1 MEKYLKLISFYN
13 KVFTS
18 NYMSELDLLKLYRE
32 FLRDYIRLSKENPS
46 FESDS
51 KWKLYTEGNCY
62 CYALML
68 PTPKVCVRAYYSKS
82 KHEFPHD
89 VGFLSGKE
97 YSDDIDICYDNLRSD
112 LDFLGVDYYETN
124 NDAYN
129 SHGGYKI
136 SFLKSIDD
144 FHFLRQ
150 NIDGTWSH
158 KRGYNSYIE
167 RTSFDAKI
175 FEDFKH
181 VKTLEIVK
189 PVVR

>member
-18 NYMSELDLLKLYRE
+18 GYMSELDLLKAYRE
-32 FLRDYIRLSKENPS
+32 FLRDYIRLSKVNPS
-46 FESDS
+46 FESDP

-68 PTPKVCVRAYYSKS
+68 PTPEIFTSTYISKS
-82 KHEFPHD
+82 KNEFEHYI
-89 VGFLSGKE
+89 GFLSGKE
-97 YSDDIDICYDNLRSD
+97 YSDDIDVCYDNLRSD
-112 LDFLGVDYYETN
+112 LDFLGIDYYETD

-129 SHGGYKI
+129 SHDGYKI

-150 NIDGTWSH
+150 KSH
-158 KRGYNSYIE
+158 KNMVS
-167 RTSFDAKI
+167 
-175 FEDFKH
+175 
-181 VKTLEIVK
+181 
-189 PVVR
+189 

>member
-68 PTPKVCVRAYYSKS
+68 PTPKVFVRAYYSKS

-167 RTSFDAKI
+167 RTSFDEKI

>member
-18 NYMSELDLLKLYRE
+18 NYMSELDLLKVYRE
-32 FLRDYIRLSKENPS
+32 FLRDYIRLCKENPS

-68 PTPKVCVRAYYSKS
+68 PTPRVFVRTYYSKS

-158 KRGYNSYIE
+158 KRGYNSCIE
-167 RTSFDAKI
+167 RNSFDAKI
-175 FEDFKH
+175 LEDFKH

-189 PVVR
+189 R

>member
-1 MEKYLKLISFYN
+1 MEKCLKLIEFYS
-13 KVFTS
+13 KVFTFG
-18 NYMSELDLLKLYRE
+18 YMSELDLLKAYRE
-32 FLRDYIRLSKENPS
+32 FLREYTRLCKENPS
-46 FESDS
+46 FEKDYR
-51 KWKLYTEGNCY
+51 WNLYSEGNCY

-68 PTPKVCVRAYYSKS
+68 PTPKAFVSAYYSKG

-97 YSDDIDICYDNLRSD
+97 YSNDIGVCYDNLRSD
-112 LDFLGVDYYETN
+112 LDFLGIDYYETDI
-124 NDAYN
+124 DACN

-150 NIDGTWSH
+150 NIDGSWSH
-158 KRGYNSYIE
+158 KRGYSSYIE

-175 FEDFKH
+175 LEDFKC

-189 PVVR
+189 R

>member
-1 MEKYLKLISFYN
+1 MEKYLKLIEFYS

-18 NYMSELDLLKLYRE
+18 GYMSELDLLKMYRE
-32 FLRDYIRLSKENPS
+32 FLREYISISKENPS
-46 FESDS
+46 FEKDYR
-51 KWKLYTEGNCY
+51 WNLYNEGNCY

-68 PTPKVCVRAYYSKS
+68 PTPGAFIRAYYSKD

-97 YSDDIDICYDNLRSD
+97 YSDDIDVCYDNLRSD
-112 LDFLGVDYYETN
+112 LDYLGIDYYDSDIDSSN
-124 NDAYN
+124 KHN
-129 SHGGYKI
+129 GYKI
-136 SFLKSIDD
+136 AFLKSIND

-158 KRGYNSYIE
+158 KKGYDQIIE
-167 RTSFDAKI
+167 RINPEDTLFD
-175 FEDFKH
+175 DFKL

-189 PVVR
+189 

>member
-18 NYMSELDLLKLYRE
+18 NYMSELDLLKVYRE
-32 FLRDYIRLSKENPS
+32 FLRDYIRLCKENPS

-68 PTPKVCVRAYYSKS
+68 PTPKVFVRAYYSKS

-97 YSDDIDICYDNLRSD
+97 HSDDIDICYDNLRSD

-175 FEDFKH
+175 LEDFKH

-189 PVVR
+189 R

>member
-18 NYMSELDLLKLYRE
+18 NYMSELDLLKIYRE

-68 PTPKVCVRAYYSKS
+68 PTPRVFVRTYYSKG
-82 KHEFPHD
+82 KHEFPHN

-175 FEDFKH
+175 LEDFKH

-189 PVVR
+189 R

>member
-1 MEKYLKLISFYN
+1 
-13 KVFTS
+13 
-18 NYMSELDLLKLYRE
+18 MSELDLLKVYRE
-32 FLRDYIRLSKENPS
+32 FLRDYIRLCKENPS

-68 PTPKVCVRAYYSKS
+68 PTPRVFVRAYYLKS

-89 VGFLSGKE
+89 VGFLSGKK

-112 LDFLGVDYYETN
+112 LDFLGVDYYETT

-167 RTSFDAKI
+167 RASFDAKI
-175 FEDFKH
+175 LEDFKH

-189 PVVR
+189 R

>member
-1 MEKYLKLISFYN
+1 MDKYLKLIEFYS

-18 NYMSELDLLKLYRE
+18 RYKSELDLLKMYRE
-32 FLRDYIRLSKENPS
+32 FLKEYISISKENPF
-46 FESDS
+46 FEKDYR
-51 KWKLYTEGNCY
+51 WNLYSEGNCY

-68 PTPKVCVRAYYSKS
+68 PTPKAFVRAYYSKG

-89 VGFLSGKE
+89 IGFLSGKE
-97 YSDDIDICYDNLRSD
+97 YSNDIAICYDNLRSD
-112 LDFLGVDYYETN
+112 LDFLGIDYYET
-124 NDAYN
+124 DIDECN
-129 SHGGYKI
+129 SHNGYKI

-150 NIDGTWSH
+150 NIDGSWSH

-175 FEDFKH
+175 LEDFKR

-189 PVVR
+189 R

>member
-18 NYMSELDLLKLYRE
+18 NYMSELDLLKIYRE
-32 FLRDYIRLSKENPS
+32 FLRDYIRLCKENPS

-68 PTPKVCVRAYYSKS
+68 PTPRVFVRAYYSKS

-144 FHFLRQ
+144 FRFLRQ

-158 KRGYNSYIE
+158 KR
-167 RTSFDAKI
+167 
-175 FEDFKH
+175 
-181 VKTLEIVK
+181 
-189 PVVR
+189 